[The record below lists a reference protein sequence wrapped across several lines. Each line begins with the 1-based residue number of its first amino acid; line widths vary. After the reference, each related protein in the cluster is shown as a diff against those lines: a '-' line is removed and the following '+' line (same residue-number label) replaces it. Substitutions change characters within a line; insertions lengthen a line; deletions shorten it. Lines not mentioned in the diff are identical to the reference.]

1 MADEP
6 NQYLRC
12 ALECAR
18 LSQTLTDATARDT
31 FAAMA
36 KVWVHLAAET
46 RKRQSKL
53 DGTSGSHRGA
63 DRSRRRKPSA
73 AGLSQTSY
81 DRPIG
86 FLRKSLER
94 DDAQIAFRAER

>member
-6 NQYLRC
+6 DQYLRC

-18 LSQTLTDATARDT
+18 LSQTLPDAKARDT

-46 RKRQSKL
+46 RKRQSKKSP
-53 DGTSGSHRGA
+53 GSG
-63 DRSRRRKPSA
+63 
-73 AGLSQTSY
+73 
-81 DRPIG
+81 
-86 FLRKSLER
+86 
-94 DDAQIAFRAER
+94 

>member
-18 LSQTLTDATARDT
+18 LSQTLPDATARDT

-36 KVWVHLAAET
+36 KAWVHLAAEA
-46 RKRQSKL
+46 RKSQSKL
-53 DGTSGSHRGA
+53 D
-63 DRSRRRKPSA
+63 DERK
-73 AGLSQTSY
+73 L
-81 DRPIG
+81 
-86 FLRKSLER
+86 
-94 DDAQIAFRAER
+94 

>member
-6 NQYLRC
+6 DQYLRC

-18 LSQTLTDATARDT
+18 LSQTLPDATARDT

-53 DGTSGSHRGA
+53 DDGSGSYRDA
-63 DRSRRRKPSA
+63 DRSRRPAVKVDNYQRQG
-73 AGLSQTSY
+73 AGQM
-81 DRPIG
+81 DKR
-86 FLRKSLER
+86 FL
-94 DDAQIAFRAER
+94 

>member
-18 LSQTLTDATARDT
+18 LSQTLPDATARDA

-53 DGTSGSHRGA
+53 D
-63 DRSRRRKPSA
+63 DERK
-73 AGLSQTSY
+73 L
-81 DRPIG
+81 
-86 FLRKSLER
+86 
-94 DDAQIAFRAER
+94 